1 MARCKMWTRKRI
13 NDIHSRVHVNLKGD
27 ENKIREE
34 YLTPIANSLAELRPD
49 LVKDWNYEKNG
60 NLKPTMFGINS
71 NDHVWWKCAK
81 CGHEW
86 RTSIIQRGGKRESGC
101 PECAKELKGKSFTK
115 GKVRERG
122 SLAENNPELAK
133 QWHPTKNGVLKGK
146 NEYPIPLGILEE
158 CGSMLPKY

>member
-1 MARCKMWTRKRI
+1 MKEVIIQVMLDRIDPSSNMWTRKRI

-81 CGHEW
+81 CGYKNPIEITEIYDSDEAW
-86 RTSIIQRGGKRESGC
+86 NEKLAPVDPDDFYRALKRRSDELDEESQ
-101 PECAKELKGKSFTK
+101 KS
-115 GKVRERG
+115 
-122 SLAENNPELAK
+122 
-133 QWHPTKNGVLKGK
+133 
-146 NEYPIPLGILEE
+146 
-158 CGSMLPKY
+158 